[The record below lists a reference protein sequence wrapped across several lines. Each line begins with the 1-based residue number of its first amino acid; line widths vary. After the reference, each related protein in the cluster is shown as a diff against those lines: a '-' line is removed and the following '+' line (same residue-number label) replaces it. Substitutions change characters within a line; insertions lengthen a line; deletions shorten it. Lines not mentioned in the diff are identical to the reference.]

1 MLGKIVNYIIE
12 KNVVKI
18 NFENGSTYVKIIND
32 EIINFFIP
40 NVSEERNSKAIDKL
54 NYKETKFSVRF
65 IGQLLTISTKSLV
78 VKIYAGFNIDIYDKD
93 GNALCEDYRL
103 ERDPFIRRKGDYE
116 LAESEGHDLSKKNK
130 DTIYIAK
137 KMEDDMHFYGLG
149 EKTGHLDKKYYHYK
163 NWNTDNPN
171 PHGETFEQLYKSIPF
186 FVNFRKDKSFGIFF
200 DNTFETNFDFGKENS
215 NYYYFSAAGGNTDYY
230 FIYGPSVKNVIEG
243 YTYLTGTTPLPQLWT
258 LGYQQCRWSY
268 SPELRVWE
276 VAEEFRKRDIPCDT
290 IYLDIDYM
298 DEYRVFT
305 WDNNKFPH
313 PEKTIREL
321 KEEGFKVVT
330 IIDPGVKVDNNYS
343 IYKEGIENNYFAKDK
358 NGQVYENVVWPG
370 KAVYPNFLSSDVQKW
385 WSRNQ
390 KILTDSG
397 VSGIWNDMNEPASFN
412 GPLPDDIEFNEDD
425 KVVYHK
431 EAHNVYGQ
439 LMCKATYK
447 GIKDATKK
455 RPFVVTRACYAG
467 IQKYSTCWTGDNQS
481 TWEHLRMAVPMLMN
495 MGISGVAFCGTDVG
509 GFGFD
514 CSKELLSRWVQV
526 GAFTP
531 LFRNH
536 SSMGTRDQEPWA
548 FDKMTEDINRKYIK
562 LRYSLLPYLYDCMKI
577 CEDTGIPVMK
587 PLILNYE
594 ADKETYEINDEFLF
608 GDNILVSP
616 VLEQGKDKKMVYL
629 PNGDKWID
637 FWDNKEYDG
646 GQYIIK
652 DAPIDICPIFVKA
665 SSVIP
670 SYEVQ
675 NYVGEKVIDTLKLNI
690 YLSNDDNNFEYT
702 HYVDDGKSFA
712 YKYGEY
718 SKYRIVVKGRD
729 EVVIDVNKIVDGYCD
744 QYEYIEIII
753 NKDCTNIICDGE
765 NVKFKKVRD
774 KVHFTVA
781 LKANQKIV
789 IK

>member
-1 MLGKIVNYIIE
+1 MLGKIINYIIE

-18 NFENGSTYVKIIND
+18 NFENGSSYVKIIND

-268 SPELRVWE
+268 SPELRLWE

-305 WDNNKFPH
+305 WDKNKFPH

-385 WSRNQ
+385 WSSNQ

-712 YKYGEY
+712 YKDGEY